1 MKKYINTKNL
11 IILSIIAGFFTIISI
26 IYQPKID
33 PPKLI
38 LSSPTQN
45 FQKMSVTEPI
55 LLKFDKMVDPSLI
68 TIKSTPEEVWQLLN
82 SNDPY
87 TASFKSVQYL
97 HVDTIYSLAIMYED
111 QLLTTLDFKTIPQQG
126 DPRYTQ
132 EVLKEMDRDYPL
144 AQKLPLKTAQYR
156 VVYSSPLTLEITLI
170 NPNFTSE
177 EIIEEV
183 KSWVTQNG
191 GDVVVHKF
199 VIAAP

>member
-11 IILSIIAGFFTIISI
+11 IILSIITGFFTIISI

-45 FQKMSVTEPI
+45 FQKMSVTEPV

-82 SNDPY
+82 SNDLN

-97 HVDTIYSLAIMYED
+97 HADTKYSLAIMYED
-111 QLLTTLDFKTIPQQG
+111 QLLTNLDFKTIPQQG

-144 AQKLPLKTAQYR
+144 AQKLPLKTPQYR

-183 KSWVTQNG
+183 KAWVTQNG
-191 GDVVVHKF
+191 GDVASHKF
-199 VIAAP
+199 TIATP